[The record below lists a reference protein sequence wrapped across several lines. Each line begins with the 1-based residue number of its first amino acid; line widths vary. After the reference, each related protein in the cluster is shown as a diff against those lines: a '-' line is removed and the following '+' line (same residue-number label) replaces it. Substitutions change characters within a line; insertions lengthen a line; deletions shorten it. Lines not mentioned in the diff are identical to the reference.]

1 MYKRNETM
9 DGIDFN
15 IIEGMDEQ
23 QARNWF
29 NGTDD
34 PVTRDDFSGATMQE
48 MATFAA
54 RMKE

>member
-1 MYKRNETM
+1 MYKTITNME
-9 DGIDFN
+9 GIDFN

-29 NGTDD
+29 NDD
-34 PVTRDDFSGATMQE
+34 PVTRDLLSGATMQE
-48 MATFAA
+48 MANFAA

>member
-1 MYKRNETM
+1 MYKRSTNME
-9 DGIDFN
+9 GIDFN
-15 IIEGMDEQ
+15 IIDGMDEQ

-34 PVTRDDFSGATMQE
+34 PVTRDLLSGATMQE
-48 MATFAA
+48 MANFAA

>member
-1 MYKRNETM
+1 ME
-9 DGIDFN
+9 GIDFN

-29 NGTDD
+29 NGTAE

-48 MATFAA
+48 MANFAA